1 MTAKRIFGL
10 GGAILAGAALAILT
24 AFATPGARAAGA
36 EPSSSAPSCPS
47 GQYYSERCSACAKR
61 CGSGSTWSCSRKA
74 CVKRSSLHLNDGD
87 LYKEAVS
94 LATAGHYTQAL
105 ETLWSIKDRERA
117 DVLTYIGYS
126 TRKLGNVDAGIG
138 YYHKALALDPGH
150 NRAREYL
157 GEGYLQKG
165 DVAGAKT
172 QLREIAARCGTDCRE
187 YRMLSGAIIEHATG
201 EKAANATWH

>member
-1 MTAKRIFGL
+1 MIASSVFRL
-10 GGAILAGAALAILT
+10 GRAALAVAALAVLT
-24 AFATPGARAAGA
+24 AFATPGARAAGS
-36 EPSSSAPSCPS
+36 EPSSSAPNCPG
-47 GQYYSERCSACAKR
+47 GQFYSERCGACAQR
-61 CGSGSTWSCSRKA
+61 CNSGTVWSCSKKA
-74 CVKRSSLHLNDGD
+74 CVKKSSMNLNDGER
-87 LYKEAVS
+87 YKEAVS

-105 ETLWSIKDRERA
+105 EMLWSIKDRDRA

-165 DVAGAKT
+165 DVAGAKA
-172 QLREIAARCGTDCRE
+172 QLKEIALRCGTDCRE
-187 YRMLSGAIIEHATG
+187 YKMLSGAIVEHATG
-201 EKAANATWH
+201 EPAANATWH